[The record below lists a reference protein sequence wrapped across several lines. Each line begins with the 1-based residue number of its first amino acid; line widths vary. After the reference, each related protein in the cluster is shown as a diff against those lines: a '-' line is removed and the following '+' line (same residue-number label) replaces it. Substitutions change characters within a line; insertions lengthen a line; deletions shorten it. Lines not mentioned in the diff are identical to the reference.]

1 MISSMEQQITKLIE
15 DEVQRRVAMG
25 WTARLEIISKLY
37 DIPLDQLVRDTAQ
50 CQEKYCKGVLK
61 CGRCCT
67 KVPQSNGYC
76 GFHQN
81 QVPAQ
86 KVVGIE
92 TSNVNFVWNS
102 TSAPSRL
109 NI

>member
-1 MISSMEQQITKLIE
+1 MEQQIATLIE

-25 WTARLEIISKLY
+25 WTARLQIISTLY
-37 DIPLDQLVRDTAQ
+37 DIPLEQLVRDTAQ
-50 CQEKYCKGVLK
+50 CQDKYCKGVLK
-61 CGRCCT
+61 CGKCCT
-67 KVPQSNGYC
+67 KIPQSNGYC

-81 QVPAQ
+81 QVPML
-86 KVVGIE
+86 KVVAAE
-92 TSNVNFVWNS
+92 HSNTNFVWNS